1 MCKYFRRSVWST
13 VQFLYTFSSRDQ
25 LFPHK
30 YFKVPA
36 RLTVQFIHIPL
47 TRPIVSYLPD
57 WSTVQFLYTFS
68 SRDRLLRTII
78 TWEGCSKL
86 RCSSVKYLQQQI
98 IVTLPNTI
106 IEGPRGRVISHRCHS
121 FPLSECGIWQICFQ

>member
-1 MCKYFRRSVWST
+1 MCKYFRRSDWTT
-13 VQFLYTFSSRDQ
+13 VQFSYTFPSRDQ

-30 YFKVPA
+30 YSKVPA

-78 TWEGCSKL
+78 TWEGCSKV
-86 RCSSVKYLQQQI
+86 RCSNVKCLQHQFI
-98 IVTLPNTI
+98 ATLPNAI
-106 IEGPRGRVISHRCHS
+106 IEGRRGQVIYRRCRC
-121 FPLSECGIWQICFQ
+121 FPLSGCGIWQIYFQ